1 MVNTCKE
8 FETLPVTHGN
18 ILARGPSQSVR
29 RDLPDGLGGTF
40 FIRFFT

>member
-8 FETLPVTHGN
+8 FETLPVSQGN

-40 FIRFFT
+40 FIRLFT